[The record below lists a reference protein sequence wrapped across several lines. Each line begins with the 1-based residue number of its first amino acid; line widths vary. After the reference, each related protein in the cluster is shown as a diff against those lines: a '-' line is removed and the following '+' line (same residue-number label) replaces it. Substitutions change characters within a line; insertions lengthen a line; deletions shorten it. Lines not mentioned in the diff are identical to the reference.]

1 MNIIFN
7 QILKIL
13 ARKTIQ
19 YLSSIIF
26 KSYSSSVTIHTIA
39 TKSDSD
45 VHSTRK
51 SIDNHENQ
59 SLLSPD
65 LTKKSRRQNTSTTSG
80 NIQTKPTNVPSDV
93 STTNKLENPISSMDN
108 KYLSKET
115 RFFNHTRKNRI

>member
-45 VHSTRK
+45 LHSTRK
-51 SIDNHENQ
+51 SIDNQ

-93 STTNKLENPISSMDN
+93 STTNKLENPISSMDD